1 MNERA
6 EQLIEIARKNG
17 VEDKAAELCQDLAF
31 LEDRL
36 TYLRT
41 LPHLRI
47 NPENPEQQ
55 KSTPAA
61 KQYKEYLQ
69 QYNNSLKLF
78 LKICGDLQE
87 EEVESPLRAWVNSQ
101 RGE

>member
-17 VEDKAAELCQDLAF
+17 VEDKAEELCQDLAF

-78 LKICGDLQE
+78 LKMCGDIGE
-87 EEVESPLRAWVNSQ
+87 DEAVSPLREWAKSKKSV
-101 RGE
+101 